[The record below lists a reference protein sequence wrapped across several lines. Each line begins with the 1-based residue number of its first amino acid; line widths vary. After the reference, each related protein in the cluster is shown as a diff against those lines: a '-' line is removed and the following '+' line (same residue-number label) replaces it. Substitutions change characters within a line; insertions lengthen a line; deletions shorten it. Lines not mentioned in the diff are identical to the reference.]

1 MPKRVN
7 SSVPMIPFVPLI
19 PSAFFVV
26 VALGFIV
33 CNYSP
38 ARADNTCLEQ
48 PNQPATDGARWHL
61 RYDRTKG
68 RKCWVLVEAAATG
81 RDATAPQGQPSAA
94 STFSSQL
101 AALFGNL
108 TGASPDVSAQSN
120 APQGNATSAPRK
132 TQGNAA
138 NTNKPE
144 NGARADQRDNG
155 ERHAVKRAAQPL
167 TEPEREALFEEFL
180 RW

>member
-108 TGASPDVSAQSN
+108 TGASPDVAAQSN

-138 NTNKPE
+138 N
-144 NGARADQRDNG
+144 A

-167 TEPEREALFEEFL
+167 TEPERQALFEEFL
-180 RW
+180 RWHESQRSTGR